1 MICVLE
7 QELLSGLVGIHGAIL
22 EHRVHIVV
30 RVLLAGDLLD
40 VLDDLPHVGRDR
52 NPRGAAA
59 AAAPAAAAAA
69 AAAEDA
75 GRGQGLALEDGGGGF
90 VRGGGG
96 RRGGAEGRRFGA
108 GRDGSALPGP
118 EEVLRAELERL
129 GGDLDE
135 PHGELE
141 LERESECDGS

>member
-59 AAAPAAAAAA
+59 AAAPAAAVASRARSGDVYSVVAAVA
-69 AAAEDA
+69 HV
-75 GRGQGLALEDGGGGF
+75 GR
-90 VRGGGG
+90 
-96 RRGGAEGRRFGA
+96 
-108 GRDGSALPGP
+108 
-118 EEVLRAELERL
+118 
-129 GGDLDE
+129 
-135 PHGELE
+135 
-141 LERESECDGS
+141 ERETECDGRGARGII